1 MMRQSNQRQ
10 WSKLTALLLIG
21 TILQYWL
28 PIYLKERSLAQ
39 TTSTTTCTA
48 LARPLKVQEQR
59 HAAAAWNYFQAN
71 YEASTGLVSDRSD
84 IKTSSIWGIGDYI
97 SALHTARSLNIISAQ
112 EFDQRTQALLTTL
125 AKLPLVSNELPTRS
139 FDTRSLQPV
148 ALPSQTTGWSA
159 LEIGRLLIALYNLKT
174 CYLEYTNSIDSLVL
188 KWSYLRVVR
197 DGRLSSAVV
206 INNNTEVYPENRLG
220 YEEYAARGFQ
230 LWGFEVYRSAVGGK
244 YQTASIEGINVPTK
258 RIRPDINTEVNQY
271 TVSNP
276 FLLYGVEL
284 GLDPQMRQLFEP
296 IRRAQTERYRKTG
309 QFTAAGKTVIP
320 SQPDVV
326 NSTVISGNQPWATTD
341 NNGTPVKSDR
351 TVSTA
356 VAFALNA
363 LYPEDPY
370 TVELLQATTDLYN
383 PSQGYYE
390 GFSEQTSQPVIA
402 FTSSTNSL
410 ILQSLLYRTTNQ
422 QPIVSNQPNLNSPW
436 WQAISQGDANRG
448 LPITTTQKVNLIS
461 KASGAYWVS
470 NSSYTSPVA
479 FVPSNTA
486 TPPQLPTTTNK
497 QPIVPTPTP
506 TKTPSTQPIKQ
517 PIATSL
523 PRLTKD
529 ADQTAAQIA
538 WKYFE
543 RNWNPKTGLVNA
555 VENLQWTTLWDQ
567 GSAILGIH
575 AAYQLGLIN
584 KQRFNS
590 MMTVLLQT
598 LEKLPL
604 PTTRLPNKAYSTS
617 TAQMRKLNNTPD
629 PKGISGWS
637 VLDLSR
643 FMMGLYVIKTQ
654 YPEYSDR
661 VNRIVSRWDLSK
673 LVKNGFLYGGVTGK
687 NNKIEVVQEGR
698 LGYEQYAA
706 NILKQWNIQATNAL
720 NNPPV
725 KTVEV
730 EGIPLKVDQRNL
742 ANSNATNYLTNDPYL
757 LWGLEIGWSDG
768 VKPQVMNLLKAQVK
782 RFERTGILT
791 AVNEDGIDR
800 QPYFLYY
807 SVYSNG
813 EPWQAV
819 NVTGKSFPNLRFL
832 STKAAFAWSALM
844 NDDPY
849 AKKLRNAVQNLIQP
863 NRGYFSG
870 RYENPQLGVNNAVDV
885 NTNAIILESLL
896 YQARGAR
903 PLSLK

>member
-1 MMRQSNQRQ
+1 MMRQSNPRQ
-10 WSKLTALLLIG
+10 WSKLMALLLFG

-39 TTSTTTCTA
+39 TTNTTTCTA
-48 LARPLKVQEQR
+48 LARPLKVQEKR

-97 SALHTARSLNIISAQ
+97 SALHTARSLNIISAE
-112 EFDQRTQALLTTL
+112 EFNQRTQALLTTL
-125 AKLPLVSNELPTRS
+125 AKLPLVNNELPARS

-148 ALPSQTTGWSA
+148 ETRNFSSLLTSQNTGWSA

-174 CYLEYTNSIDSLVL
+174 CHPEYTNSIDSLVL

-197 DGRLSSAVV
+197 DGRLSSAV
-206 INNNTEVYPENRLG
+206 NTEVYPENRLG

-230 LWGFEVYRSAVGGK
+230 LWGFEVYRSAVGGE

-258 RIRPDINTEVNQY
+258 RIRPDINTEFNQY

-284 GLDPQMRQLFEP
+284 GLNPQMKQLLEP

-309 QFTAAGKTVIP
+309 QFTAAGKTVIAN
-320 SQPDVV
+320 QPDVV
-326 NSTVISGNQPWATTD
+326 NSTVIGSNQPWATTD

-363 LYPEDPY
+363 LYPKDPY
-370 TVELLQATTDLYN
+370 TVELLETTTDLYN

-390 GFSEQTSQPVIA
+390 GFNEQTSQPITT
-402 FTSSTNSL
+402 FTNSTNSL
-410 ILQSLLYRTTNQ
+410 ILQSILYRTTNQ
-422 QPIVSNQPNLNSPW
+422 QPIVSNKPNLNSPW
-436 WQAISQGDANRG
+436 WQAITQKNANRG
-448 LPITTTQKVNLIS
+448 LPITPTQKVNLIS
-461 KASGAYWVS
+461 NASGSYWVS

-486 TPPQLPTTTNK
+486 TLPPKLTTTPPTNK
-497 QPIVPTPTP
+497 QPTAPTPTP
-506 TKTPSTQPIKQ
+506 TKTPSAQPVKQ

-529 ADQTAAQIA
+529 ADQTSAQMS

-555 VENLQWTTLWDQ
+555 TENLQWTTLWDQ

-590 MMTVLLQT
+590 MMTLLLQT

-637 VLDLSR
+637 VLDLAR

-673 LVKNGFLYGGVTGK
+673 LVKNGFLHGGVTGK
-687 NNKIEVVQEGR
+687 NGKIQIVQEGR

-706 NILKQWNIQATNAL
+706 NILKLWNIQATNAL

-757 LWGLEIGWSDG
+757 LWGLEIGW
-768 VKPQVMNLLKAQVK
+768 
-782 RFERTGILT
+782 F
-791 AVNEDGIDR
+791 
-800 QPYFLYY
+800 
-807 SVYSNG
+807 
-813 EPWQAV
+813 
-819 NVTGKSFPNLRFL
+819 
-832 STKAAFAWSALM
+832 
-844 NDDPY
+844 
-849 AKKLRNAVQNLIQP
+849 
-863 NRGYFSG
+863 
-870 RYENPQLGVNNAVDV
+870 
-885 NTNAIILESLL
+885 
-896 YQARGAR
+896 
-903 PLSLK
+903 